1 CLSKPLSF
9 KCCCMIYYLILNS
22 IQSCVTLIY
31 AMKSTDRSSVGR
43 ITMTKRITVIICIV
57 LITLGT
63 VLFFVDPFS
72 NVKNKKVSD
81 QRTKASWVNEE
92 KAGLDNG
99 ISLESIFALAEQG
112 KVLNNDI
119 VVGKATSDDVKAY
132 WGEPNDTSETDVG
145 IFLIYPSHDI

>member
-1 CLSKPLSF
+1 
-9 KCCCMIYYLILNS
+9 MIYYLILNS

-72 NVKNKKVSD
+72 NGKNKQVSD
-81 QRTKASWVNEE
+81 QPTKPPSSSEDKGGMGHGV
-92 KAGLDNG
+92 
-99 ISLESIFALAEQG
+99 SVESIFGLAEQG
-112 KVLNNDI
+112 EVLDNDI
-119 VVGKATSDDVKAY
+119 VVGETTIDDVKAD
-132 WGEPNDTSETDVG
+132 WGEPKDTSETDVG
-145 IFLIYPSHDI
+145 LFLNYPSYDID